1 MLDLK
6 ESPADQED
14 TRQALSPPTELN
26 VSGQSNADI
35 LKHVSYVKTHTVLLT
50 ENCVIVGKIC
60 LARMAVQRAFS
71 DKDL

>member
-35 LKHVSYVKTHTVLLT
+35 LKHALVKQYRFLRQDMSGVMQNYHILT
-50 ENCVIVGKIC
+50 
-60 LARMAVQRAFS
+60 F
-71 DKDL
+71 